1 MKKNITFNECKSYE
15 DIEAVC
21 LAALEYDELV
31 DDRKGAEQWFKDA
44 EMEGDVISRD
54 VVNTQVSIWYINEE
68 MNGEVLYSVRIYEH
82 YIDPGSVD
90 YVYSY
95 EINAL

>member
-1 MKKNITFNECKSYE
+1 MKKNITFSECKSYE

-44 EMEGDVISRD
+44 EMDGDVISRD
-54 VVNTQVSIWYINEE
+54 VVNTQVSIWNEE
-68 MNGEVLYSVRIYEH
+68 MNGEELYSVRIYEH